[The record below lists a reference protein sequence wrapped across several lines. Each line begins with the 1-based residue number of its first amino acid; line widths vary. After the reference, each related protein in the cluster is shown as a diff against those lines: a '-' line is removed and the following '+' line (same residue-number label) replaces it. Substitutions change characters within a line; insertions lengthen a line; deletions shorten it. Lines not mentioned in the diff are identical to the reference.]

1 VGRTG
6 SITPVANLKP
16 VQLAGTTVK
25 RASLHNADIIQE
37 LGLRIG
43 DTVTVEKGGE
53 IIPKIT
59 GVDLTKRSTDASEF
73 HYLTHCPECQTELV
87 RKNGEANH
95 YCPNEEGCPPQIL
108 GKMVHF
114 ISRKAMNIDS
124 LGERTIALFLEKGL
138 VKNIADFYTLKYEDI
153 IQLEGFQE
161 KSTQNILE
169 AIQNSKEVPFA
180 RVLFGLGIRYVGET
194 VAKKLANSLKS
205 LDAIIA
211 ASKEELCKVDEIGE
225 KIAESV
231 IQHFNKPYNKELIE
245 RLKSYG
251 LQLESSNEVTI
262 HSSNILEGLTFV
274 YSGTFSKVSRDE
286 LEDLIVQNGGKKS
299 GSVSKKTSFLI
310 AGEKMGPEK
319 RKKAEEFGVKII
331 NEEEFLSMINR

>member
-1 VGRTG
+1 
-6 SITPVANLKP
+6 
-16 VQLAGTTVK
+16 
-25 RASLHNADIIQE
+25 
-37 LGLRIG
+37 
-43 DTVTVEKGGE
+43 
-53 IIPKIT
+53 
-59 GVDLTKRSTDASEF
+59 
-73 HYLTHCPECQTELV
+73 LV

-231 IQHFNKPYNKELIE
+231 IQHFNKPYNKELI
-245 RLKSYG
+245 
-251 LQLESSNEVTI
+251 
-262 HSSNILEGLTFV
+262 LEGLTFV